1 MCSFCRPV
9 SGPEPVVAKEAA
21 YGLGWWTLLAF
32 FEGSVVA
39 GMFMLGIIA
48 GFVAGAILGI
58 CS

>member
-1 MCSFCRPV
+1 V